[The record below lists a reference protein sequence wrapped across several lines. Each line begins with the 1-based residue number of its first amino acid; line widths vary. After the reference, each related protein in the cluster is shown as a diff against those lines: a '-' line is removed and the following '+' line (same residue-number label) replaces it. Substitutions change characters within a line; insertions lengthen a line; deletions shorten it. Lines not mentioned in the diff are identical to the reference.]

1 MRTLIVNKL
10 KTSKLNIK
18 LYGFNMQLTRL
29 DKELAY
35 LKITFL
41 ANGYLSETLST
52 VPTRTVNKKVNFQSS
67 TTLRKLL
74 VHVKQTTPER
84 REGIQ

>member
-1 MRTLIVNKL
+1 MNKL

-18 LYGFNMQLTRL
+18 LYGFDMQLTRL

-41 ANGYLSETLST
+41 ANGYPSEIST
-52 VPTRTVNKKVNFQSS
+52 VPTWTVNKKVSFQSS

-74 VHVKQTTPER
+74 VHVK
-84 REGIQ
+84 

>member
-1 MRTLIVNKL
+1 
-10 KTSKLNIK
+10 
-18 LYGFNMQLTRL
+18 MQLTRL